1 MALANTLAWRN
12 QSPPSIGTKALPR
25 WTILFTRPPS
35 SKCAHRERCAWH
47 TITYSSKHAGMK
59 RRASENVV
67 EISSTGTPRSEE
79 AHQARKCAGE
89 LRAVIREG
97 DRKRSQSK
105 NDDACCIEKPS
116 TNAMGN
122 LGDDG
127 TRENECKR
135 SYACAHIAQR
145 NTKIQ
150 KHRDQEQ
157 NKYAQSTHVATKN
170 SETEYANKPTRA
182 KRASSGVEL
191 CCADMSMPQV

>member
-1 MALANTLAWRN
+1 MAKQSYEHRNESPAPLHYLVHKATVVEMRTPRTLRLAHNHIFVKTRRN
-12 QSPPSIGTKALPR
+12 EAKSE
-25 WTILFTRPPS
+25 
-35 SKCAHRERCAWH
+35 RER
-47 TITYSSKHAGMK
+47 
-59 RRASENVV
+59 RRNIVNRNPK
-67 EISSTGTPRSEE
+67 IPKG

-105 NDDACCIEKPS
+105 NDDTCCIEKPS

-145 NTKIQ
+145 NTKMQ
-150 KHRDQEQ
+150 KRREQEQ
-157 NKYAQSTHVATKN
+157 NKYAQ
-170 SETEYANKPTRA
+170 
-182 KRASSGVEL
+182 
-191 CCADMSMPQV
+191 PQPRCHEK